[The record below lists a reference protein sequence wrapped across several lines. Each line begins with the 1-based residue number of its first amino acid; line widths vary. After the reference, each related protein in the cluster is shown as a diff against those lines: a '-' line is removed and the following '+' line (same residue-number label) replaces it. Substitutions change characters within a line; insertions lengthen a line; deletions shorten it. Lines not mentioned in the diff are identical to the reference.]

1 MIINIITKSNNE
13 NKKLRGPRK
22 VLINLIKGL
31 DILNIQYV
39 YNQPIS
45 KFDYN
50 WIHDNPAGVIE
61 ASFVNKPVLIGPNIA
76 VFPKDLPSLRKRL
89 NKNSI
94 YLHPSSW
101 PIEIWKGIGFK
112 EIPMRSWPVGVEIYK
127 IPSKVSNKKA
137 LIYFKLREKKLLEKC
152 VEIVKKTEI
161 PYNIIQYGNYTED
174 EFRNSLINCTFVIW
188 IGCSESQGIAQLE
201 ALGSGKPMIV
211 LEPKS
216 IADNVIFDEKKLS
229 KIEKE
234 VIKKVKITSAPYF
247 DSFCGIRINNINLLK
262 DSIYQILSKLDSF
275 NPRGFVKKNL
285 NIEKQ
290 SLEFISFFNEI
301 NAENKLYINYRLMSK
316 IIYML
321 DKFLNLLRRI

>member
-1 MIINIITKSNNE
+1 MIINIITRSNSS
-13 NKKLRGPRK
+13 NKKIRGPKK
-22 VLINLIKGL
+22 VLQNLTLGL
-31 DILNIQYV
+31 DSLGVEYV
-39 YNQPIS
+39 FNKPINRY
-45 KFDYN
+45 DYN
-50 WIHDNPAGVIE
+50 WIHDDPAGMIE
-61 ASFVNKPVLIGPNIA
+61 AGFVNKPVLIGPNIA
-76 VFPKDLPSLRKRL
+76 VFPKDLPILRKRL

-101 PIEIWKGIGFK
+101 PIEIWKGIGFN
-112 EIPMRSWPVGVEIYK
+112 EIAMRSWPVGVETFK
-127 IPSKVSNKKA
+127 VPLKVSKKKA
-137 LIYFKLREKKLLEKC
+137 LIYYKLREKKLLEKAID
-152 VEIVKKTEI
+152 IVRKTEI
-161 PYNIIQYGNYTED
+161 QYDIIQYGNYTEE
-174 EFRNSLINCTFVIW
+174 EFKIALSNCTFLIW

-201 ALGSGKPMIV
+201 AMGAGKPLVVI
-211 LEPKS
+211 EPNS
-216 IADNVIFDEKKLS
+216 IKDNILFNNNGLS

-247 DSFCGIRINNINLLK
+247 DNSCGIKINNINLLK
-262 DSIYQILSKLDSF
+262 DTIYLILSKLDSF

-301 NAENKLYINYRLMSK
+301 NTENRLYINYRLVSK